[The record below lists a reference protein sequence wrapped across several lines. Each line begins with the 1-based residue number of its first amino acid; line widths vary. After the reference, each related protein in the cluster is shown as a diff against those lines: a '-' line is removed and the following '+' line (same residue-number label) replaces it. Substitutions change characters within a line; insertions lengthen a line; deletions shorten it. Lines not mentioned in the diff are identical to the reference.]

1 MVCVLIYAIY
11 LLILQEVNKFSV
23 DDFRKSSKISIFY
36 RNQLE
41 VNISMKSLNNINND
55 LYCC

>member
-1 MVCVLIYAIY
+1 MYNTKKSEERLRVLY
-11 LLILQEVNKFSV
+11 QVNKFSV
-23 DDFRKSSKISIFY
+23 VDFRKSSKISFFY